1 MSGVLPTPA
10 GELVARIG
18 RFGDAQAMAAQG
30 RVTTYA
36 DLDALRDGVTRL
48 LAGAGVGAGDRVV
61 VVGDHGPEGAAA
73 VLALAEM
80 AATSIPVVG
89 DMPAERRAQLTALS
103 RAQYVLTTR
112 VGDGLEGM
120 SAEARDDV
128 DVRDD
133 PELLVALRARGCAG
147 MILFT
152 SGSSGDPKVVVHD
165 LDLLLEKFIP
175 EARPV
180 RTVSVL
186 RFDHWGG
193 LNTVFRVLSSGGFVA
208 CPDGRRP
215 DEICALIDQYRLD
228 LLPASP
234 SFLNMLLVTG
244 ADEAHDLSSLRTVTY
259 GAEPMPGPLL
269 TRLVER
275 FPDIRFQQTYG
286 LVELGVMASRSR
298 GGDSLLMTIGGDG
311 YEYRV
316 VDGLLEIKARSSMLG
331 YLNAPSPFTDDGFF
345 RTGDRVEVDGDY
357 LRVLGRDSE
366 MINVGGEKVLPTE
379 VEAVLLEIPG
389 VNDAVAYGE
398 PHPLLGNIVVADV
411 VLGQGL
417 DPGDARRMVRR
428 ACADRLPAYQV
439 PAKVNVVPGPLV
451 NDRQKRIR
459 ARAGG

>member
-215 DEICALIDQYRLD
+215 DEICALIEQYRLD

-244 ADEAHDLSSLRTVTY
+244 ADQAHDLSSLRTVTY

-275 FPDIRFQQTYG
+275 FPDIRFQ
-286 LVELGVMASRSR
+286 LGIRPGRAR
-298 GGDSLLMTIGGDG
+298 GDG
-311 YEYRV
+311 
-316 VDGLLEIKARSSMLG
+316 LAL
-331 YLNAPSPFTDDGFF
+331 T
-345 RTGDRVEVDGDY
+345 
-357 LRVLGRDSE
+357 
-366 MINVGGEKVLPTE
+366 
-379 VEAVLLEIPG
+379 PG
-389 VNDAVAYGE
+389 
-398 PHPLLGNIVVADV
+398 
-411 VLGQGL
+411 
-417 DPGDARRMVRR
+417 
-428 ACADRLPAYQV
+428 
-439 PAKVNVVPGPLV
+439 
-451 NDRQKRIR
+451 
-459 ARAGG
+459 